1 MFSFVFKWFLSIS
14 NDQLWLKRN
23 EREAWEAMDVS
34 NVIYQEDNDD
44 EDEEI
49 FFHK

>member
-14 NDQLWLKRN
+14 NDQLWLKRDGRKA
-23 EREAWEAMDVS
+23 REAVNAS
-34 NVIYQEDNDD
+34 NVICQEDNDD

-49 FFHK
+49 FFHI